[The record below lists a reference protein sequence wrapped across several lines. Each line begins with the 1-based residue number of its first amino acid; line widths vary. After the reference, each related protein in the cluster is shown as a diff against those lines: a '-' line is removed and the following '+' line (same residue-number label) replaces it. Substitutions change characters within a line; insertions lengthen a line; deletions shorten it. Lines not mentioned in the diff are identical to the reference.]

1 MTDENLPRPAF
12 KLPIPSTNGGS
23 PPRTGEFPTASERLW
38 RLASLP
44 LLLFFAIPIIAL
56 FLRISPL
63 DWWQSLHEESLLNAV
78 RVSLTSSLI
87 SLAVIVI
94 TGTPLAYLISRPRF
108 RFKNIIDTIVDLP
121 TVLPPSVAGV
131 ALLITLGRQG
141 LLGQWLSVLG
151 IQLPFTLTAVIIAQ
165 VFIAAPFFV
174 RSAAVGFSAVD
185 DEIVQAAQLDG
196 ANRFELMR
204 YIYLPLAQTALIS
217 GGVMSWSRALGEF
230 GATILFAGN
239 FPGRT
244 QTMPMAIYLGFEV
257 DLNLA
262 LTLSVIL
269 VSISFIALLLV
280 KRLVQSR

>member
-204 YIYLPLAQTALIS
+204 YIYLPLAQTAVIS

>member
-151 IQLPFTLTAVIIAQ
+151 IQLPFTLAAVIIAQ